1 MYNKL
6 MKNIDIVDNS
16 GKLFY
21 IGGVV
26 RDELLGRESFDI
38 DIVFEGDAIE
48 YCSNFGEVIRV
59 NPDFGTVRVKV
70 GDVEVDFAST
80 RSESYPRPGHL
91 PVVEKIGCSLK
102 EDVLRRDFTINS
114 LAKSLT
120 SGEIVDFTG
129 GLNDLKN
136 GLLRV
141 LHEKSF
147 IDDPTRII
155 RALKF
160 SVRFGFDL
168 EEATRTLQN
177 NYLKNIN
184 YDMCYKR
191 IKKELMETF
200 NLNSQEAFERFYDEG
215 IYKLV
220 SSETVL
226 RPKVNAPDIIKP
238 FNIKNPW
245 IVYVA
250 GINLSNIE
258 LTRQEQKFLNDFVN
272 LKDENLDSDF
282 KIYKIFSQLSP
293 ESIAMYGVWVS
304 EEPIVRYLK
313 IKDIKVLINGND
325 LKAMGIPPSKKY
337 IEIFDKVLDA
347 KLKNPSMGKDD
358 ELELVRKLF
367 VF

>member
-1 MYNKL
+1 
-6 MKNIDIVDNS
+6 
-16 GKLFY
+16 
-21 IGGVV
+21 
-26 RDELLGRESFDI
+26 
-38 DIVFEGDAIE
+38 
-48 YCSNFGEVIRV
+48 
-59 NPDFGTVRVKV
+59 
-70 GDVEVDFAST
+70 
-80 RSESYPRPGHL
+80 
-91 PVVEKIGCSLK
+91 
-102 EDVLRRDFTINS
+102 
-114 LAKSLT
+114 
-120 SGEIVDFTG
+120 
-129 GLNDLKN
+129 
-136 GLLRV
+136 
-141 LHEKSF
+141 
-147 IDDPTRII
+147 
-155 RALKF
+155 
-160 SVRFGFDL
+160 
-168 EEATRTLQN
+168 
-177 NYLKNIN
+177 
-184 YDMCYKR
+184 
-191 IKKELMETF
+191 METF